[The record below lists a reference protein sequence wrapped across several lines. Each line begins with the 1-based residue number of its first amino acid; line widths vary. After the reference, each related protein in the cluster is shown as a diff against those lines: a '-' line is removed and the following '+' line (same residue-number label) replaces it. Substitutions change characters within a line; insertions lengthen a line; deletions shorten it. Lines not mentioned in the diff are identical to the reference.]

1 MTGDLT
7 SNQISCILLTNK
19 HLKQSVIGASTQS
32 ENLSH
37 EKMKPE
43 DKNWL
48 MQQIALLTTDVDSA
62 NFGIDT
68 SRCDLEIIIQ
78 VAEKDRDAFTDEV
91 LASLKQELATR
102 TSIAS
107 PVVYLE
113 GNEPEWLA
121 KGD

>member
-1 MTGDLT
+1 
-7 SNQISCILLTNK
+7 
-19 HLKQSVIGASTQS
+19 
-32 ENLSH
+32 
-37 EKMKPE
+37 MKPE

-121 KGD
+121 KGDYI